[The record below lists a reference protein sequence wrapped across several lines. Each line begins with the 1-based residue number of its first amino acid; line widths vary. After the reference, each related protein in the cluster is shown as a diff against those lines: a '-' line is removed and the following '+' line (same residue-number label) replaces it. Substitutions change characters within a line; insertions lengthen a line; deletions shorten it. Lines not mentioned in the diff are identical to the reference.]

1 VLLYCKNRDKFIC
14 DISISLFDHYICI
27 WEQNA
32 CERTINC
39 LSGVCDGFCE
49 SKHFNYDF
57 LIRSLRDYK
66 EYILGYF
73 TYENVKKYF
82 EK

>member
-1 VLLYCKNRDKFIC
+1 VILYCKNVDKFIC

-32 CERTINC
+32 CKRNINC
-39 LSGVCDGFCE
+39 LGGVCDRFCE
-49 SKHFNYDF
+49 SKHYNYDF
-57 LIRSLRDYK
+57 ITRSLRDYK
-66 EYILGYF
+66 EYILGCF
-73 TYENVKKYF
+73 TYENAKKYF